1 MDCVFERLVSA
12 LEDLSAGRV
21 DSRRVFHGRGRCF
34 PGVEFLTID
43 LYHPVLSIVLFDEVP
58 EAWEREFVARL
69 SALIVDTP
77 IQGALLQRRYDAGAP
92 AEVIFGTIPEQVFA
106 RRGDQ
111 RFHLKLGQRQ
121 NSGFFLD
128 MEPGREWL
136 ETRCE
141 GKTVLNLFSYTCAF
155 SVVALGAKAKHVVNV
170 DMSRGA
176 LSQGRENHRLNGLP
190 AEGSKYLA
198 ENVLKSWGRIKRPG
212 PYDLAVIDPPSY
224 QPGSFVAK
232 KDYLRVVRRIPE
244 LVKFGGEVLACLNAP
259 EMGEAF
265 LRRAFVEMCPECTFV
280 ERLAPSPAFPDVDS
294 DRQLKLMVF
303 RYSPSAYA
311 ST

>member
-1 MDCVFERLVSA
+1 MDCVFESLAST
-12 LEDLSAGRV
+12 LEDLELGRV

-34 PGVEFLTID
+34 SGLEFLTID
-43 LYHPVLSIVLFDEVP
+43 LYCPVLSVVFFDEVSRD
-58 EAWEREFVARL
+58 WEIEFIDRL

-77 IQGALLQRRYDAGAP
+77 LEGVLLQRRYLAGAP
-92 AEVIFGTIPEQVFA
+92 AEVVYGRIPDEVFA
-106 RRGDQ
+106 QRGDQ
-111 RFHLKLGQRQ
+111 RFYLKLGQRQ

-128 MEPGREWL
+128 MEPGRKWL
-136 ETRCE
+136 EERCE
-141 GKTVLNLFSYTCAF
+141 GKKILNLFSYTCTF
-155 SVVALGAKAKHVVNV
+155 SVVALEAGAKHVVNV

-176 LSQGRENHRLNGLP
+176 LSQGRENHRLNGLS

-244 LVKFGGEVLACLNAP
+244 LLKPGGEVLACLNAP
-259 EMGEAF
+259 EMGEEF
-265 LRRAFVEMCPECTFV
+265 LRGAFEEMCPDCEFV
-280 ERLAPSPAFPDVDS
+280 ERLESSPDFPDVDG
-294 DRQLKLMVF
+294 DRRLKLVVF
-303 RYSPSAYA
+303 RYSPSE
-311 ST
+311 